1 MSDVL
6 RLYLESQAPCSKPEP
21 DIVWCRGVARLAACH
36 GVPCIGLAGTL
47 GKGYTI
53 ANTVG
58 IGAVFSIIERP
69 RTLDSAIEDA
79 YRLVSESA
87 TQIANLIQLSF
98 SISHT

>member
-1 MSDVL
+1 MAITAEGSIDF
-6 RLYLESQAPCSKPEP
+6 QTP
-21 DIVWCRGVARLAACH
+21 RGKVPAEVARLAACH